1 MVFDFL
7 NILSLLAIFSGII
20 CLVDIIWHRVKK
32 IPIQKNTKHT
42 MIIDYVRS
50 FFPILLIVLIIR
62 SLLFQPYRVPTG
74 SLEPT
79 IMPGD
84 LILVNQY
91 DYGLYFPL
99 WNKKFVTIGEPKRGQ
114 IALLRWP
121 VNPAVTFVKRVIGL
135 PGDHISYQNKV
146 LSING
151 KKISQRFI
159 KDILEI
165 GDDGKTWK
173 AKEYEENLNGIKHL
187 ILCRLDRP
195 AQNFKDLLVPKG
207 KYFVMGDNRDD
218 SDDSRSWGF
227 VSTNAFIGR
236 ALFVWMSWDSHNHR
250 VRWHRIGNRL

>member
-1 MVFDFL
+1 MIFNFL
-7 NILSLLAIFSGII
+7 NILSLLTIFTGVII
-20 CLVDIIWHRVKK
+20 LVDIIWCHIKK
-32 IPIQKNTKHT
+32 IPIKKSNKNPV
-42 MIIDYVRS
+42 IIDYARS
-50 FFPILLIVLIIR
+50 LFPVLLTVLIIR

-91 DYGLYFPL
+91 AYGLYLPL
-99 WNKKFVTIGEPKRGQ
+99 WDKKFINIGEPKRGE

-121 VNPAVTFVKRVIGL
+121 VNPTVTFVKRIIGL

-146 LSING
+146 LYING
-151 KKISQRFI
+151 KKVPQTFI
-159 KDILEI
+159 KYVLEI

-173 AKEYEENLNGIKHL
+173 AKEYKENLDGVKHL
-187 ILCRLDRP
+187 ILRRSNHP
-195 AQNFKDLLVPKG
+195 IQNFEGLIVPKG
-207 KYFVMGDNRDD
+207 RYFVMGDNRDD

-227 VSTNAFIGR
+227 VSSNAFIGH

-250 VRWHRIGNRL
+250 IRWHRIGDRL